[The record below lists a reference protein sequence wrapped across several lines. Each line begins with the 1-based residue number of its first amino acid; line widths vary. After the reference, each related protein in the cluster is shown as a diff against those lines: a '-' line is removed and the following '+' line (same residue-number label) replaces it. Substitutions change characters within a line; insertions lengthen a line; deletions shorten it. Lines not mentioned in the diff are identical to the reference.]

1 MQFYGI
7 NEEPK
12 ILNLR
17 DKLLSKILR
26 KGGKVDTTNT
36 YTWPCTFLAC
46 YMHFNKR
53 WRVYIC
59 LCFSVNKY
67 Y

>member
-1 MQFYGI
+1 VQFYGI

-17 DKLLSKILR
+17 DNSKLLLKNFR
-26 KGGKVDTTNT
+26 NGGKVDTPYTQ
-36 YTWPCTFLAC
+36 TWPCTFVAC
-46 YMHFNKR
+46 YRHFNKR

-59 LCFSVNKY
+59 LCYSV
-67 Y
+67 